1 MMVESVT
8 WFVLRSSQ
16 PSAYRTEPKYLDI
29 KISRRV
35 KSTLRT
41 DPRAFVRR
49 LPGYPVRMH
58 ELRLVELSAAT
69 IVAVN
74 NMSLKPGQEQFL
86 APVSYGIA
94 ATVINP
100 QTSWQRVV
108 LDANEVVGF
117 VSANFDDEAPQEHFR
132 SVLWRINVDADD
144 QGRGVG
150 RFAVEKLLEEAR
162 SRGLDRVNVIYE
174 AGDGGPEAFFQRVGF
189 TPVGETEYGEVIAEI
204 RL

>member
-1 MMVESVT
+1 M
-8 WFVLRSSQ
+8 
-16 PSAYRTEPKYLDI
+16 A
-29 KISRRV
+29 
-35 KSTLRT
+35 
-41 DPRAFVRR
+41 
-49 LPGYPVRMH
+49 

-74 NMSLKPGQEQFL
+74 NLSLKPGQEQFL

-94 ATVINP
+94 ATVVNP
-100 QTSWQRVV
+100 ATGWQRVV
-108 LDANEVVGF
+108 LDGDQVVGF
-117 VSANFDDEAPQEHFR
+117 VSANFDPDFPQEHFR

-150 RFAVEKLLEEAR
+150 RFAVQSLLDEAR
-162 SRGLDRVNVIYE
+162 ARGVDHVDVIYE
-174 AGDGGPEAFFQRVGF
+174 AGSGGPEAFFERVGF

>member
-1 MMVESVT
+1 MS
-8 WFVLRSSQ
+8 
-16 PSAYRTEPKYLDI
+16 
-29 KISRRV
+29 
-35 KSTLRT
+35 
-41 DPRAFVRR
+41 
-49 LPGYPVRMH
+49 
-58 ELRLVELSAAT
+58 ELRMVELSAAT

-100 QTSWQRVV
+100 ATSWQRVV
-108 LDANEVVGF
+108 LDGDAVVGF
-117 VSANFDDEAPQEHFR
+117 VSANFDPEAPEDHFR

-150 RFAVEKLLEEAR
+150 RFAVQKLLEEAR
-162 SRGLDRVNVIYE
+162 DRGMDHVDVIYE
-174 AGDGGPEAFFQRVGF
+174 AGEGGPEKFFTRVGF
-189 TPVGETEYGEVIAEI
+189 TPVNETEYGEVIAEI

>member
-1 MMVESVT
+1 M
-8 WFVLRSSQ
+8 
-16 PSAYRTEPKYLDI
+16 A
-29 KISRRV
+29 
-35 KSTLRT
+35 
-41 DPRAFVRR
+41 
-49 LPGYPVRMH
+49 
-58 ELRLVELSAAT
+58 ELRLVELSAST

-74 NMSLKPGQEQFL
+74 TLSLKPGQEQYL

-108 LDANEVVGF
+108 VDGDEVVGF
-117 VSANFDDEAPQEHFR
+117 VSANFDPEAHEPHFR

-162 SRGLDRVNVIYE
+162 SRDLDRVNVIYE
-174 AGDGGPEAFFQRVGF
+174 AGEGGPQAFFDRVGF
-189 TPVGETEYGEVIAEI
+189 TPVGETEYGEIIAEI